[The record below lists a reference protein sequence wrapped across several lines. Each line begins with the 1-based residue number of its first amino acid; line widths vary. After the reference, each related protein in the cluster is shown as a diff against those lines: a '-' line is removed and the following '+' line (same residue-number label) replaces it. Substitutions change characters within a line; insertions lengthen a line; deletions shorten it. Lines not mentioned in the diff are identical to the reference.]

1 MFKHTGII
9 RRMDEFGRVV
19 IPKEIRRKYRL
30 CEGDPI
36 EIGIGE
42 DVVMLRKYSV
52 LELFNDTTE
61 KLLRVFEKTTKVP
74 VILCS
79 TSHILRTFGMGSCG
93 SDNYIRTE
101 LADGIKDG
109 SCSCRGLPVTQDS
122 KLKVEILERIMI
134 NGSVEGALIIPQCNP
149 EITDAHKEC
158 LHLCAG
164 GIAALLD

>member
-19 IPKEIRRKYRL
+19 IPKEIRRKYRI

-36 EIGIGE
+36 EIGFGE

-52 LELFNDTTE
+52 LELLNDTTE
-61 KLLRVFEKTTKVP
+61 KLLKVFEKTTKVP

-79 TSHILRTFGMGSCG
+79 TSHILRTFEMGSYG
-93 SDNYIRTE
+93 SDNYINTE
-101 LADGIKDG
+101 LTECIKDG
-109 SCSCRGLPVTQDS
+109 SSSCKGLPIIQDS
-122 KLKVEILERIMI
+122 KLKVEVLERII
-134 NGSVEGALIIPQCNP
+134 VNRSVEGALIIPQCNST
-149 EITDAHKEC
+149 ITDIHKEC
-158 LHLCAG
+158 LRLCSG